1 MRPIGYIISISTSQS
16 NIEDLL
22 TVLKITGQGQL
33 LLGTS
38 TEAQHTNLYA
48 IPAGKKSEQE
58 LATQLQAV
66 PAFSKVQVVAL
77 SKSIKKTEL
86 SEVRKIFS
94 DLNWDASSV
103 SDDKL
108 SSFIVSKLKGQYT
121 YYIDV
126 DHKRIGKRPVKM
138 SIKRLEEHTQ
148 FSPDWLKISD
158 RKKNEM
164 QDGKQTH
171 DDIETGIVLIKSEG
185 VEVEP
190 PPPPSPPPED
200 LHQMTD
206 AQIILWMQKNDSRNL
221 KDEEIEVKRS
231 SEEIFIT
238 INLDEQTETFI
249 YKLTQ

>member
-1 MRPIGYIISISTSQS
+1 
-16 NIEDLL
+16 
-22 TVLKITGQGQL
+22 
-33 LLGTS
+33 
-38 TEAQHTNLYA
+38 
-48 IPAGKKSEQE
+48 
-58 LATQLQAV
+58 
-66 PAFSKVQVVAL
+66 
-77 SKSIKKTEL
+77 
-86 SEVRKIFS
+86 
-94 DLNWDASSV
+94 
-103 SDDKL
+103 
-108 SSFIVSKLKGQYT
+108 
-121 YYIDV
+121 
-126 DHKRIGKRPVKM
+126 
-138 SIKRLEEHTQ
+138 
-148 FSPDWLKISD
+148 
-158 RKKNEM
+158 M